1 MIDVVSTVETPE
13 TDDPACTED
22 CLVQSTQGVYN
33 RYIKRLLD
41 LALAIPLFIILIP
54 TFLIVSFAIVVETG
68 FPILYC
74 APRGGYKGHT
84 FKMCKFRTMVKAAD
98 KMGGP
103 TTGLNDPRVTHIG
116 QFLRKTKL
124 DETAQLIN
132 ILCGQMSF
140 VGPRPE
146 VLQYV
151 ERFSGLEKYILEVRP
166 GITDY
171 SSLKFVNLDEIVGS
185 QNVDEVFETVVLPQK
200 NRLRVQYAAE
210 ISFRTDC
217 KIFFE
222 TVWRVCKKAI
232 RVIKSRKRIDNVKTY
247 ED

>member
-13 TDDPACTED
+13 TDASACTED
-22 CLVQSTQGVYN
+22 CLVQATQGVYN

-54 TFLIVSFAIVVETG
+54 AFLIVSFAIVVETG
-68 FPILYC
+68 FPVLYR

-151 ERFSGLEKYILEVRP
+151 KRFSGLEKFILEVRP

-200 NRLRVQYAAE
+200 NRLRVEYAAE

-217 KIFFE
+217 MIFFE
-222 TVWRVCKKAI
+222 TVRRVCKKAI
-232 RVIKSRKRIDNVKTY
+232 RVIKS
-247 ED
+247 